1 MSTDKLM
8 VTFIGLFLLIALICF
23 TTKEIF
29 ETTSAINQGLVQ
41 CKQDNHIIWTTP
53 DNCNLKRNTQ

>member
-8 VTFIGLFLLIALICF
+8 VTFIGAFLLVALICF
-23 TTKEIF
+23 TTKEIL

-41 CKQDNHIIWTTP
+41 CKQDNRVIWTTP
-53 DNCNLKRNTQ
+53 DNCNSKKNTQ